1 MRWSDGVQVLD
12 LDASDRLE
20 MMCLRCGH
28 LHYVEVGTLQAD
40 RQSRRLYL
48 SEVQGRERC
57 KARGCDGRV
66 RMAVPRQ
73 HKTSGFVGGI
83 A

>member
-1 MRWSDGVQVLD
+1 MRWSDGLQVLD

-20 MMCLRCGH
+20 MICLRCGH
-28 LHYVEVGTLQAD
+28 LHYVEVVTLQSD
-40 RQSRRLYL
+40 RQFRRLYL
-48 SEVQGRERC
+48 SEVQVRERC
-57 KARGCDGRV
+57 KARGCGGSV
-66 RMAVPRQ
+66 RMALPRH